1 MCYNARVTKIAKA
14 ISKNNFELCITKERM
29 IEVMTNTKSNL
40 EIERKFLI
48 EKIDLET
55 LRSSVEGPIK
65 KCRIEQI
72 YLAAKEGERRI
83 RKQTINEK
91 TSYFY
96 TEKVTITELKRTE
109 KERRLA
115 KEEYEAYKKEADDTR
130 NTITKTRYVFEF
142 KGQTLEI
149 DFYDWASDKAI
160 LEIEIPNEKVQVE
173 LPDFIKVIKEVTYD
187 KAYKNHSLAK
197 TQSLDN

>member
-29 IEVMTNTKSNL
+29 IEVMTNAKSNL

-72 YLAAKEGERRI
+72 YLVAKEGERRI

-96 TEKVTITELKRTE
+96 TEKVTITELKRSE